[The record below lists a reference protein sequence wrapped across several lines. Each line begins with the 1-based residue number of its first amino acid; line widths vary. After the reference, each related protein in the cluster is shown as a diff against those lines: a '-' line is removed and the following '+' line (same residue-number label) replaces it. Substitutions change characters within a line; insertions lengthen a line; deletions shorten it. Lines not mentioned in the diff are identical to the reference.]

1 MLHLCP
7 EVTQGRGQ
15 DGAKPITPQEINE
28 AMRRFMQN
36 NVHKLGY
43 FRNERSVNETFYLAV

>member
-15 DGAKPITPQEINE
+15 DGAKSITPQEINE
-28 AMRRFMQN
+28 VMRRFMQN
-36 NVHKLGY
+36 STHKLGS
-43 FRNERSVNETFYLAV
+43 FRNERSVNESFYLAV